1 MRVNISRTRAASG
14 STTCVLPPEPADDRR
29 QDDHRDVAVDVEE
42 GDVEAGEVARAHER
56 GLVNEH
62 RDHHEPAHPEKRAQ
76 SPPPPPH
83 APTPPPP
90 RAGQPPPARG
100 PAPPRARGPAA

>member
-56 GLVNEH
+56 VLVDEQ
-62 RDHHEPAHPEKRAQ
+62 RDHHEPADPEERTERQHHASSANAAAVRAWPTRAVRSAAAIPKRAG
-76 SPPPPPH
+76 
-83 APTPPPP
+83 TE
-90 RAGQPPPARG
+90 R
-100 PAPPRARGPAA
+100 

>member
-42 GDVEAGEVARAHER
+42 GDVEAGGVAPAQQRVLVEEAR
-56 GLVNEH
+56 GP
-62 RDHHEPAHPEKRAQ
+62 PAA
-76 SPPPPPH
+76 PPPDERPDRQH
-83 APTPPPP
+83 PPP
-90 RAGQPPPARG
+90 RRRRRRRPGRTGPAR
-100 PAPPRARGPAA
+100 AW